1 MTDQEK
7 RSAIKRLNERYTDI
21 VREWGKDSYF
31 AKKYKR
37 TLEAVFGK
45 DAFVPSKTDNK
56 KKTEKEKVR
65 KGKKATESDLGIQLI
80 SRKKSVRDRASDADI
95 NDLLKQQTRGQ
106 IKQAI
111 KEEAEE
117 ESYYRGSDVSA
128 AEVLENIEYMGE
140 LEDDNINFYKNAK
153 EAVTRYWDIVGGKGS
168 GNKRPSYTL
177 ISEIDRDLKK
187 ADQLPAKEAK
197 QLLNN
202 LDRYIS
208 KHKVDPIEYFFGE

>member
-1 MTDQEK
+1 MTEQEK

-56 KKTEKEKVR
+56 KKTDR
-65 KGKKATESDLGIQLI
+65 KGEKATASDLGIQLI
-80 SRKKSVRDRASDADI
+80 SRKKSVRDRASDEDI
-95 NDLLKQQTRGQ
+95 NALLKQQTRGQ

-117 ESYYRGSDVSA
+117 ESFYRGSDVSTA
-128 AEVLENIEYMGE
+128 DVLENIEYLGE

-168 GNKRPSYTL
+168 GNKKPSYTL
-177 ISEIDRDLKK
+177 IAEIDSGLKK
-187 ADQLPAKEAK
+187 AEHLPGKEAK

-208 KHKVDPIEYFFGE
+208 KHKVDPIQYFFGE